1 MLEYTS
7 PIWMVI
13 LSRFIFKEK
22 ITFVKMIALV
32 GVLGGCAMLSF
43 GGEMR
48 LSVKGL
54 IFGLGTGLALSFYGV
69 VSKVSARKYPSETIT
84 FYMFLFSALGA
95 FFIATAWNIP
105 TKIVNEPE
113 SIWYFIGF
121 AALPTT
127 LAYILYTA
135 GLKTV
140 SAGKASM
147 LSSGEIV
154 VATIVGLVVFNDVI
168 GTIGYIGMAITV
180 LALLFLEFGNARNR
194 RNKLKETELE

>member
-1 MLEYTS
+1 MENTPFDFRKAKRIGERINDTDEQLRFAGGYDHNF
-7 PIWMVI
+7 VI
-13 LSRFIFKEK
+13 I
-22 ITFVKMIALV
+22 
-32 GVLGGCAMLSF
+32 
-43 GGEMR
+43 
-48 LSVKGL
+48 
-54 IFGLGTGLALSFYGV
+54 
-69 VSKVSARKYPSETIT
+69 
-84 FYMFLFSALGA
+84 GA

-105 TKIVNEPE
+105 TKIVNEPA

-147 LSSGEIV
+147 LSSVEIV
-154 VATIVGLVVFNDVI
+154 VATIVGWAVFNDDI

-180 LALLFLEFGNARNR
+180 LALVFLEFGDARNR